1 MLKISLTK
9 RPAKIGKSVNTR
21 TEMHGT
27 DEVPGL
33 DIPVAGMLVNAEE
46 LGLVC
51 DDPETHERWYRKDKE
66 LGVIPAF
73 PGVEVIHI
81 DHKFENASVNMTG
94 PSIEKAAFGNA
105 KIKSIRFARQIG
117 GLTMM
122 SFTLQVNPE
131 NGIDVPKLLNAK
143 ISIGIKSAE
152 LEVESEDEPELPLEH
167 SQEEIDA
174 AEAEEEEATES
185 AIGRKIRHSEVKR
198 KRGRP
203 RKDGT

>member
-1 MLKISLTK
+1 MLKLSLTK

-33 DIPVAGMLVNAEE
+33 DIPITGMLLNDVE
-46 LGLVC
+46 LGLVN
-51 DDPETHERWYRKDKE
+51 DDPETYQRWYRTDKA
-66 LGVIPAF
+66 LGVVPAF
-73 PGVEVIHI
+73 PAVEVIHI
-81 DHKFENASVNMTG
+81 EHKFENASVRMTG
-94 PSIEKAAFGNA
+94 SSIDDATFGNA

-152 LEVESEDEPELPLEH
+152 LEVDADDEPELPMDH
-167 SQEEIDA
+167 SQ
-174 AEAEEEEATES
+174 AEVDEADAEEEEATES
-185 AIGRKIRHSEVKR
+185 AIGRKIRSSEVKR